1 LTIRVFS
8 PKCCLKISVLIELT
22 GTTEFAWIR
31 ERATRK
37 FAPQTKSFR
46 LRRHQKFGTPA
57 VSIVYERE
65 SSPSMELHSRYL
77 RQVNVRQLIPSLAPR
92 QFAPFPIATYTDH
105 FRRAQMIGLKT
116 FRAEIRP
123 TLRLAI
129 PLVLAELGWM
139 SMALVDTMM
148 VGRLSNSAV
157 AISAVSLGGILVH
170 VLAFFG
176 GGLLFGL
183 DTLVSQAF
191 GAGQRED
198 CHRSLLHGIYLSLA
212 LTPLLM
218 APVWFFEPLLRFVG
232 ISPDIIVLAVP
243 YSKAMAWGTLPLL
256 LYFAVRRCMQG
267 MNIVR
272 PIAFA
277 LITANIIN
285 AVGNWLLIYG
295 KLGAPAMGAVGSG
308 WSTAWARIYLA
319 AVLVGYLLWYD
330 REHRTELL
338 RTPIQPELARIRR
351 LITLGFPA
359 AMQITLEIGVFAL
372 VTALIGRL
380 GAISLA
386 SHQIALNTVSFTYMV
401 PLGISSAAAVRVG
414 QAIGRRDPSGASAAG
429 DSAIFFGAGFMTLAG
444 LALLVFPR
452 VIARIYTPD
461 ETVIRNTVLLLAAGA
476 AFQLFDGIQT
486 VATGALRGAG
496 DTRTPM
502 LCHFTAYWIIGLP
515 LGAWLCFR
523 RDWGA
528 FGLWSG
534 LSLAL
539 ILIGIVLLFAWRRT
553 VRTLIETANEAELV
567 RN

>member
-1 LTIRVFS
+1 MLAF
-8 PKCCLKISVLIELT
+8 
-22 GTTEFAWIR
+22 
-31 ERATRK
+31 
-37 FAPQTKSFR
+37 QT
-46 LRRHQKFGTPA
+46 L
-57 VSIVYERE
+57 
-65 SSPSMELHSRYL
+65 
-77 RQVNVRQLIPSLAPR
+77 
-92 QFAPFPIATYTDH
+92 
-105 FRRAQMIGLKT
+105 
-116 FRAEIRP
+116 RAEFRP

-139 SMALVDTMM
+139 SMAIVDTMM
-148 VGRLSNSAV
+148 VGRLPNSAV

-170 VLAFFG
+170 TLAFFG
-176 GGLLFGL
+176 GGLLTGL

-198 CHRSLLHGIYLSLA
+198 CHRSLVHGIYLSFALA
-212 LTPLLM
+212 PLLM
-218 APVWFFEPLLRFVG
+218 TPVWFFDSLLRQAH
-232 ISPDIIVLAVP
+232 IAPDIIALAVP

-256 LYFAVRRCMQG
+256 LYFAMRRCMQG
-267 MNIVR
+267 MNLVR

-277 LITANIIN
+277 LVTANLIN

-330 REHRTELL
+330 RKHRTELL
-338 RTPIQPELARIRR
+338 RTPIQPDLMRIRR
-351 LITLGFPA
+351 LIALGLPA

-380 GAISLA
+380 GAVSLA
-386 SHQIALNTVSFTYMV
+386 SHQIALNTVSLTYMV

-414 QAIGRRDPSGASAAG
+414 QAIGRRDPQGAADAG
-429 DSAIFFGAGFMTLAG
+429 GSAIFFGAAFMTLAG
-444 LALLVFPR
+444 IALLLFPR
-452 VIARIYTPD
+452 GIARIFTPD
-461 ETVIRNTVLLLAAGA
+461 AAIIRSTVLLLAAGA

-486 VATGALRGAG
+486 VATGALRGTG

-502 LCHFTAYWIIGLP
+502 FCHFTAYWIIGLP
-515 LGAWLCFR
+515 LGYWLCFSR
-523 RDWGA
+523 GWGA
-528 FGLWSG
+528 FGLWAG

-553 VRTLIETANEAELV
+553 IHGLILAAAAASA
-567 RN
+567 RK

>member
-1 LTIRVFS
+1 MV
-8 PKCCLKISVLIELT
+8 
-22 GTTEFAWIR
+22 G
-31 ERATRK
+31 
-37 FAPQTKSFR
+37 
-46 LRRHQKFGTPA
+46 LRT
-57 VSIVYERE
+57 
-65 SSPSMELHSRYL
+65 L
-77 RQVNVRQLIPSLAPR
+77 
-92 QFAPFPIATYTDH
+92 
-105 FRRAQMIGLKT
+105 
-116 FRAEIRP
+116 RAEIRP

-139 SMALVDTMM
+139 SMAVVDTMM
-148 VGRLSNSAV
+148 VGRLPSSAV

-176 GGLLFGL
+176 GGLLIGL

-191 GAGQRED
+191 GAGRRED
-198 CHRSLLHGIYLSLA
+198 CHRSLLHGIYLSFA
-212 LTPLLM
+212 LTPFLM
-218 APVWFFEPLLRFVG
+218 APVWFFDPLLRFAR
-232 ISPDIIVLAVP
+232 ISPDIISVAVP

-267 MNIVR
+267 MNMVR
-272 PIAFA
+272 PISFA
-277 LITANIIN
+277 LVTANIIN

-295 KLGAPAMGAVGSG
+295 RLGAPAMGAVGSG
-308 WSTAWARIYLA
+308 WSTAFARIYLA
-319 AVLVGYLLWYD
+319 AILVGYLLWYD
-330 REHRTELL
+330 QKHRTELL

-351 LITLGFPA
+351 LIALGFPA

-386 SHQIALNTVSFTYMV
+386 SHQIALNTVSLTYMV

-429 DSAIFFGAGFMTLAG
+429 DSAIFFGAVFMTLAG
-444 LALLVFPR
+444 IALLVFPR
-452 VIARIYTPD
+452 WIARMFTPD
-461 ETVIRNTVLLLAAGA
+461 EIVTHNTVLLLAAGA

-502 LCHFTAYWIIGLP
+502 FCHFTAYWIIGLP
-515 LGAWLCFR
+515 LGAWLCFYR
-523 RDWGA
+523 GWGA

-553 VRTLIETANEAELV
+553 VRRMARALTDKLPARI
-567 RN
+567 